1 MRMSPGCRHASKV
14 GALRSSYE
22 PRSIANE
29 GGLTPMRSRP
39 VPVTVAAVIQA
50 LFSLLS
56 LPGPLLPGSEG
67 VPAVVLYSGVVL
79 AVVGLVASAG
89 LWMLKKW
96 GLWLTII
103 VNALGGLSATPGVVA
118 APNAALQAAAVVG
131 VLISALIIVLVVLP
145 TSRRAFAAS
154 Y

>member
-1 MRMSPGCRHASKV
+1 
-14 GALRSSYE
+14 
-22 PRSIANE
+22 
-29 GGLTPMRSRP
+29 MRSRP
-39 VPVTVAAVIQA
+39 VPVTVAAVIQG

-79 AVVGLVASAG
+79 GVAGLVASAG
-89 LWMLKKW
+89 LWMLKNW

-103 VNALGGLSATPGVVA
+103 VNALGALSAAPGVVA
-118 APNAALQAAAVVG
+118 APNAVLQASALVG

-145 TSRRAFAAS
+145 SSRRALATDDQPS
-154 Y
+154 RVR

>member
-1 MRMSPGCRHASKV
+1 MRP
-14 GALRSSYE
+14 
-22 PRSIANE
+22 
-29 GGLTPMRSRP
+29 RP

-103 VNALGGLSATPGVVA
+103 VNALGAISAAPGVVA
-118 APNAALQAAAVVG
+118 APNAALQAAALVG
-131 VLISALIIVLVVLP
+131 VLISVLIIVLVVLP
-145 TSRRAFAAS
+145 PSRRALATADQPPRVR
-154 Y
+154 

>member
-1 MRMSPGCRHASKV
+1 
-14 GALRSSYE
+14 
-22 PRSIANE
+22 
-29 GGLTPMRSRP
+29 MRSRP
-39 VPVTVAAVIQA
+39 LPLTVAAVIQA

-103 VNALGGLSATPGVVA
+103 VNVLGALSAAPGVFA
-118 APNAALQAAAVVG
+118 APNAVLQAAATAG
-131 VLISALIIVLVVLP
+131 VLISALIIVLVVLSS
-145 TSRRAFAAS
+145 SRRALSAS
-154 Y
+154 S

>member
-1 MRMSPGCRHASKV
+1 
-14 GALRSSYE
+14 
-22 PRSIANE
+22 
-29 GGLTPMRSRP
+29 MRSRP
-39 VPVTVAAVIQA
+39 VPVTIAAVIQV

-67 VPAVVLYSGVVL
+67 VPAVVLYSGIVQGG
-79 AVVGLVASAG
+79 VGLVASAG

-96 GLWLTII
+96 GLWLTIV
-103 VNALGGLSATPGVVA
+103 VNVLGGLSAAPGVVA
-118 APNAALQAAAVVG
+118 APNAPLQAAAVAG
-131 VLISALIIVLVVLP
+131 VVVSALIIVLVVLP